1 MKFTFCSDA
10 DPTMISEIKTF
21 LIFKLVAQ
29 LKGLKTICFDKMV
42 QNENEKVI

>member
-10 DPTMISEIKTF
+10 DPTMISEIKPF

-29 LKGLKTICFDKMV
+29 IKGLKKQYVLTKWYKMRM
-42 QNENEKVI
+42 KK